1 MICSF
6 VSPIKFLRRS
16 HHGTRDFRNES
27 LQGARCRDHDWYVFC
42 LRPRHGTDDITVTNA
57 AGGLNPDYSVG
68 DIVCLN
74 DHLNMA
80 GLVGFH
86 PLRGANADD
95 FGVRFPPLSDAYDLG
110 LRQKVHQTWQ
120 KVRPAD
126 SKRRLHEGVYA
137 FVAGPT
143 YETRAECRML
153 HQLGADVVGMS
164 TVPEIIVARHSGI
177 KILAFSLVTNNA
189 VLQPVPRGDD
199 PSLSSMSP
207 QELVDH
213 LSKGK
218 ANHEEVIEAGR
229 EAAKDMQVRMMVVL
243 CVKRCRLTEHRRW
256 CIALCRICRDDDS
269 SLLRVERALG
279 LQILVV
285 GLLSACLGCLDVAV
299 LSLETA
305 KVLLAR
311 QDFLDE
317 GLLAIF
323 VVESAREVLGRTFN
337 DGADVGVLRR
347 SHLAVLL
354 LVMSVRIK
362 NVTHLQQ
369 LEISL
374 QLWGEIGTGH
384 VVPLFTSSGFLR
396 LEKQSMLAK
405 IFSDVDV

>member
-1 MICSF
+1 
-6 VSPIKFLRRS
+6 
-16 HHGTRDFRNES
+16 
-27 LQGARCRDHDWYVFC
+27 
-42 LRPRHGTDDITVTNA
+42 VTNA

-86 PLRGANADD
+86 PLRGPNADD

-110 LRQKVHQTWQ
+110 LRQKAHQTWQ

-126 SKRRLHEGVYA
+126 GKRKLHEGVYA

-177 KILAFSLVTNNA
+177 RILAFSLVTNNA

-199 PSLSSMSP
+199 AALSSMSP

-213 LSKGK
+213 LGKGK

-229 EAAKDMQVRMMVVL
+229 EAAKDMQVRVTDGDGVV
-243 CVKRCRLTEHRRW
+243 CKEMCRLTGYRHW
-256 CIALCRICRDDDS
+256 CIALCRICRDDGS
-269 SLLRVERALG
+269 SLLGVERALG
-279 LQILVV
+279 LQSLVV
-285 GLLSACLGCLDVAV
+285 RLLSARLRALDVAV

-305 KVLLAR
+305 GVFLAG
-311 QDFLDE
+311 QDFVDK
-317 GLLAIF
+317 GLLAIL
-323 VVESAREVLGRTFN
+323 VVESAREVLGGTLD
-337 DGADVGVLRR
+337 DGADVRVWRR
-347 SHLAVLL
+347 CHLAILL
-354 LVMSVRIK
+354 LVMSMRIK
-362 NVTHLQQ
+362 HVTHLQE

-374 QLWGEIGTGH
+374 QLRSEVGTGH
-384 VVPLFTSSGFLR
+384 VVPLFARSGFLR
-396 LEKQSMLAK
+396 LENRSMLAK
-405 IFSDVDV
+405 IFSDVDVQNVCLCECASE